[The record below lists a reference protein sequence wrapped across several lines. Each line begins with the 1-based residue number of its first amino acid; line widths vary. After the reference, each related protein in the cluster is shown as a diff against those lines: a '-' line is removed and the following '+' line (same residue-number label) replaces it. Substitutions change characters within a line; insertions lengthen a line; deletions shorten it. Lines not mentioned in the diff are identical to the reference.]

1 MIMDEKM
8 VQIEQEIAEGKLGIA
23 RDRLQGLLSS
33 FPADLTIR
41 SKLGE
46 VYWKLGYPID
56 AGRFWFTELE
66 PNEVQQLAVTKF
78 LEHHR
83 FDTQAIEK
91 ALKLPSGLLEPL
103 DLEIRQRC
111 ANLARDH
118 FQKLGY
124 TDSLQAD
131 EKTER
136 TFRRMGW
143 GCLIVLGIVAI
154 AVVRLFID
162 FLNWLF

>member
-1 MIMDEKM
+1 ME
-8 VQIEQEIAEGKLGIA
+8 QIDQEIAEGKLGIA
-23 RDRLQGLLSS
+23 RDRLQGLLGS
-33 FPADLTIR
+33 FPSDLSIR
-41 SKLGE
+41 TKLGE

-56 AGRFWFTELE
+56 AGRFWFTELD
-66 PNEVQQLAVTKF
+66 PNEVQQQAVTKF

-83 FDTQAIEK
+83 FDTKAIEK
-91 ALKLPSGLLEPL
+91 SLKLPAGLLEPL

-118 FQKLGY
+118 FQKQVY

-131 EKTER
+131 EKSER

-143 GCLIVLGIVAI
+143 GCFFVIAIITVALI
-154 AVVRLFID
+154 RLLID
-162 FLNWLF
+162 ILNWIF